1 MQITFNLD
9 KRGYTSKPQGAEI
22 GAINNRVRNAGGRI
36 TTTPEELINK
46 ITAGYTFTPAEI
58 GGSLEEIQADKRAG
72 KMLHYWK
79 SQQIIV
85 ADIDNEK
92 PDKTAINHQ
101 LTPARALDACKAA
114 GIDPYCI
121 YKTFSYSEQKQ
132 KFRVLIILDKPLTDA
147 EKAADYIGRFCN
159 LFNAAIESDYKQA
172 GQAPETCADST
183 IEPVKLIFGGRR
195 DSIIYK
201 SESITQIGKL
211 AALPKS
217 ATNAP
222 ISASNQKRDNL
233 TPKTRRAETGAQG
246 REEEIIEALYTINP
260 AQLDY
265 KEWLKIGAALKYEGI
280 DYAIFDNWSAQDT
293 STNDKGQ
300 PRYNEEANY
309 KAWLSF
315 NDAGRNPAKGETI
328 FYIAYNRFNW
338 HPSKYDKSG
347 LSDAELQAALDKA
360 LEDIPAP
367 EPIQEGDYPPGFFGA
382 DNMTAQAPEIEEA
395 YNPEQMQEPEQIQ
408 SKGAADPAPAQA
420 PENIIIN
427 AAQYLAGAYDADIE
441 ELKQYAGRKMG
452 LHPDIDKYLTL
463 FPGLA
468 ALGGQ
473 ASLGKTTFAVNIVSK
488 LLERGEHVLYFAL
501 EQRPE
506 EIITKSLASYIYDK
520 NPETKTDNLQ
530 LNKGFR
536 NEEIEE
542 ARAELTEKLKNY
554 HVIECDFET
563 TAAGIESVVNAYM
576 KDHPQIKPIVIIDYL
591 QLIAPPAD
599 FHGDMR
605 GRVDENIKSIKKMQK
620 SKGLFVLVIS
630 SFNRSSILDPISYDS
645 FKETGMIEFTCDY
658 VFGLQLQIQDAD
670 NEDFYTS
677 TGTRGG
683 KQKRQEFEQKAMIH
697 AAQIQTPKKVQFV
710 SIKNRKGK
718 QYFTANF
725 NYYPAHDYFTPDYSS
740 TWNKQAQS
748 VGDPITSALNKS
760 KEKQTLNDVF
770 RAALDSED

>member
-147 EKAADYIGRFCN
+147 EQAADYIGRFCN

-172 GQAPETCADST
+172 RQAPETCADST

-201 SESITQIGKL
+201 SESITQIDKL

-233 TPKTRRAETGAQG
+233 TPKTRRADTGAQG

-280 DYAIFDNWSAQDT
+280 DYAIFDNWNAQDT

-315 NDAGRNPAKGETI
+315 NDSGRNPAKGETI

-347 LSDAELQAALDKA
+347 LSDAELQAALDNA

-367 EPIQEGDYPPGFFGA
+367 EPIQAGDFPADFFGA
-382 DNMTAQAPEIEEA
+382 DNMTAQATEIEEA

-408 SKGAADPAPAQA
+408 GKGAADPTPAQEPA
-420 PENIIIN
+420 QTFESIFTN
-427 AAQYLAGAYDADIE
+427 AAQYLAGVYDLDIE

-463 FPGLA
+463 YPGLA
-468 ALGGQ
+468 ILGGQ
-473 ASLGKTTFAVNIVSK
+473 ASLGKTTFAVNAASK
-488 LLERGEHVLYFAL
+488 LLERGEHVLFFSL
-501 EQRPE
+501 EQTTA
-506 EIITKSLASYIYDK
+506 EIMTKFAARYIYEQD
-520 NPETKTDNLQ
+520 NYTQTDNIRLKNGLRDSETCEYLGQ
-530 LNKGFR
+530 
-536 NEEIEE
+536 
-542 ARAELTEKLKNY
+542 LTEKLANLY
-554 HVIECDFET
+554 I
-563 TAAGIESVVNAYM
+563 IESNFEVTAQGITGAIDTY
-576 KDHPQIKPIVIIDYL
+576 IKARGVLPVVIIDYL
-591 QLIAPPAD
+591 QIIAPPAD
-599 FHGDMR
+599 YR
-605 GRVDENIKSIKKMQK
+605 GSSKTDYIDENLKSLKKWQK
-620 SKGLFVLVIS
+620 EHGIFILLLS
-630 SFNRSSILDPISYDS
+630 SFNRANNYEPVSYDS
-645 FKETGMIEFTCDY
+645 FLYTSAIEYTCDY
-658 VFGLQLQIQDAD
+658 VFGLQLQILDPD
-670 NEDFYTS
+670 NEDFYIKK
-677 TGTRGG
+677 GAKGG
-683 KQKRQEFEQKAMIH
+683 EQEQKSFEKKRLVQEAQ
-697 AAQIQTPKKVQFV
+697 AQINPKKVQFV
-710 SIKNRKGK
+710 SLKNRNGK
-718 QYFTANF
+718 QLFKANF
-725 NYYPAHDYFTPDYSS
+725 AYYPAHDFFAPDYSQA
-740 TWNKQAQS
+740 WNTQAQG
-748 VGDPITSALNKS
+748 VGDPIFQAIRNAG
-760 KEKQTLNDVF
+760 KQ
-770 RAALDSED
+770 